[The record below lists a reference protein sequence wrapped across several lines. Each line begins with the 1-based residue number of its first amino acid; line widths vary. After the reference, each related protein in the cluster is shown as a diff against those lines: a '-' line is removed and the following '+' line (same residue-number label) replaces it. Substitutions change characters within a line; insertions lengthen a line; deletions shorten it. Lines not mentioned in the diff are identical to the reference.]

1 MSGRIEAG
9 GSVYV
14 EGTHGAYNTD
24 IIASGNIECSS
35 YSACS
40 SYYGDIENSQL
51 KAGGYILLDG
61 PYAAF
66 LATITASD
74 GIACNDHYSCAGAR
88 IASEGCV
95 NVRGQHYH

>member
-40 SYYGDIENSQL
+40 SYYGDIEGSQL
-51 KAGGYILLDG
+51 EAGGYILVDA

-66 LATITASD
+66 LAELFSAKMFI
-74 GIACNDHYSCAGAR
+74 CNY
-88 IASEGCV
+88 I
-95 NVRGQHYH
+95 YLFI